1 VAAPFLFTGR
11 TPVLCTGLE
20 REMYASIFFVLAAI
34 FFAAGALRVK
44 VIIFGNDIEWI
55 AAGLCMVTIGLWLA

>member
-1 VAAPFLFTGR
+1 M
-11 TPVLCTGLE
+11 PV
-20 REMYASIFFVLAAI
+20 SNIFFVLAAV

-55 AAGLCMVTIGLWLA
+55 SAGLCMVTIGLWLA